1 MPTATLYAQ
10 VTGWLCVLLLG
21 MLLYRAAAGKILK
34 VYPFFYI
41 YVTLIFITT
50 AVGLSVQWTN
60 NERYRIYY
68 WLVEAAIS
76 LLGMGITWEIHQH
89 ILAFYAGVRRL
100 ASMLLSVIFALVLF
114 VSTAGRGDGRFSLVA
129 LERDLRM
136 VQAIV
141 LLILFALIAFYAIPL
156 GKNVRGIA
164 IGYIFGVATS
174 VLNLSLRY
182 YLGDAFIPVWKYG
195 RPIEYLAGLVI
206 WCVTL
211 WSLQPEPAPPNE
223 DIERDYE
230 WVSGQAVHAMV
241 RLRTHLIHP
250 DRS

>member
-1 MPTATLYAQ
+1 MPTATPYAQ
-10 VTGWLCVLLLG
+10 VTGWLCVLLLLA
-21 MLLYRAAAGKILK
+21 LLYRAAAGKTLK
-34 VYPFFYI
+34 VYPFFYL
-41 YVTLIFITT
+41 YVTHILVTT
-50 AVGLSVQWTN
+50 ALGLSVRWSHDGT
-60 NERYRIYY
+60 YRVYY
-68 WLVEAAIS
+68 WVVESIIT
-76 LLGMGITWEIHQH
+76 LLGMGITWEIHQR
-89 ILAFYAGVRRL
+89 ILAFYPGVRRL
-100 ASMLLSVIFALVLF
+100 ASMLLSVIFALVLVF
-114 VSTAGRGDGRFSLVA
+114 STAGRGDGPFSLVA
-129 LERDLRM
+129 LERDLRT

-141 LLILFALIAFYAIPL
+141 LLILFALVAFYAIPL

-164 IGYIFGVATS
+164 IGYVFGVATS

-195 RPIEYLAGLVI
+195 RPIEYLAGLAI

-223 DIERDYE
+223 DIQRDYE
-230 WVSGQAVHAMV
+230 WVSGQAVHALV